1 MRWYRSQKVCW
12 DATRPERTRIIFSRV
27 RPLMHRNQLNI
38 TFPGEN
44 RLLPDTSKTAL
55 TLTSYVDGHRVQVT
69 RNNGSCA
76 FSTEIHMNHAVT
88 LWFFSHLLKLHNVTH
103 ELYLSF
109 LGYGRQFVCGI
120 GQAHKITE
128 RQALNIKTFDRS
140 WKWFAKPSTTG
151 YVVTLTVD
159 ILIFQNKT
167 QVVTCTNYE
176 FLSLLGIQSV
186 TS

>member
-1 MRWYRSQKVCW
+1 MLHALS
-12 DATRPERTRIIFSRV
+12 APRIIFSWV

-55 TLTSYVDGHRVQVT
+55 TLTSYVDGDRVQVT

-88 LWFFSHLLKLHNVTH
+88 LWFFHIYWSFTMSHMSYICHFWDMVGTAVCLRHRSSTQNNRASGFEHKKLL
-103 ELYLSF
+103 
-109 LGYGRQFVCGI
+109 I
-120 GQAHKITE
+120 GVENQ
-128 RQALNIKTFDRS
+128 
-140 WKWFAKPSTTG
+140 FAKPSTTG
-151 YVVTLTVD
+151 YVVTLTVA

>member
-1 MRWYRSQKVCW
+1 MQIRGDPGNSHFSPSAPGTAVGCSTSKTKWRCKNMRWYRSQKVCW
-12 DATRPERTRIIFSRV
+12 DATRPERTKIFSRV

-55 TLTSYVDGHRVQVT
+55 TLTSYVDGDRVQVT

-128 RQALNIKTFDRS
+128 RQALNIKNF
-140 WKWFAKPSTTG
+140 W
-151 YVVTLTVD
+151 
-159 ILIFQNKT
+159 
-167 QVVTCTNYE
+167 
-176 FLSLLGIQSV
+176 
-186 TS
+186 